1 MLGRTHWDVHRP
13 VDILQG
19 GKYLGQYAICAF
31 TVQVFRPAYLVI
43 HSQVRLRQLSKELSP
58 TVHLYG
64 KSVRPHPGFPGP
76 AKQLQ
81 PLAAGRIVES
91 QVLDGVGPFVNG
103 KAPAQKRVWSSSAC
117 HLMRQQPR
125 PVLGERRLVEGTAP
139 DVQVEE
145 PPEEHVVGQPFAE
158 LALRAHGVE
167 RVQQA
172 RIQQVFGQHVWAA
185 PLAYMRL
192 KVGDNS

>member
-1 MLGRTHWDVHRP
+1 MLGRAHWDVHRP

-58 TVHLYG
+58 TVHLHG

-103 KAPAQKRVWSSSAC
+103 NVLRPETRLVFIGLATAGWRPPSARAPSLAAPPRRQGYGGATPVSGFVAFCLGQVPAPAGFPGIHPGIAIKREVPPGAIGAPS
-117 HLMRQQPR
+117 
-125 PVLGERRLVEGTAP
+125 PVAVAWFFCSLG
-139 DVQVEE
+139 
-145 PPEEHVVGQPFAE
+145 
-158 LALRAHGVE
+158 
-167 RVQQA
+167 
-172 RIQQVFGQHVWAA
+172 
-185 PLAYMRL
+185 
-192 KVGDNS
+192 